1 MHPSRSYPPGAL
13 SCSHSLPPQAPS
25 RSCRWFLVVLFII
38 NSFFFSTHRMGA
50 AFYTVH
56 SIYRGLA
63 ERVAVGRKIAPTEVG
78 GEEDDDV
85 GLVDGG
91 EV

>member
-1 MHPSRSYPPGAL
+1 
-13 SCSHSLPPQAPS
+13 
-25 RSCRWFLVVLFII
+25 
-38 NSFFFSTHRMGA
+38 MGA

-56 SIYRGLA
+56 SIYRGFA

-78 GEEDDDV
+78 GEEGHDV

-91 EV
+91 EG